1 MKRKP
6 GKERSGHTKEGAGAM
21 NESTMIGLCVCE
33 LKNICLSPV
42 CDQEFE
48 PCSAEL
54 NWCRN
59 IGKDGNECAHD
70 EACHQ
75 QQETT

>member
-1 MKRKP
+1 MTEYN
-6 GKERSGHTKEGAGAM
+6 KERT
-21 NESTMIGLCVCE
+21 CVCE

-42 CDQEFE
+42 CDQPFE

-70 EACHQ
+70 EACHLTNKALMAQ
-75 QQETT
+75 GET

>member
-1 MKRKP
+1 M
-6 GKERSGHTKEGAGAM
+6 
-21 NESTMIGLCVCE
+21 
-33 LKNICLSPV
+33 SPV

-48 PCSAEL
+48 ARSAEL

-59 IGKDGNECAHD
+59 IGSDGNECAHD

-75 QQETT
+75 PTQLPEETK